1 MMNRSAMQIVIVGG
15 GASGFMAAITAAEEN
30 PDAKIVIL
38 EKNKTVLN
46 KVRVSGGG
54 RCNVTHNPS
63 DLRFFIKNYPRG
75 EKLLR
80 KLLHHFDA
88 KDTVSWFENK
98 GVKLKTEPDGRMFPV
113 TDSSQTII
121 ECMIRTARNLNIEIR
136 TSTSVQSFSKIT
148 GEGREG
154 FSVQLNDDE
163 KLYADKL
170 LIATGG
176 YPKASGFDWLQT
188 HDHTIINP
196 LPSLFTFNTPGNYL
210 LPLAGVSVQ
219 DALVKISG
227 TKHEW
232 QGPLLI
238 THWGFSGPAVLKL
251 SAWGARDLAEK
262 DYNFI
267 CKINW
272 VPQMNEQQV
281 REFLMGEKTKTPKQ
295 QISSHA
301 RLGIPARLWK
311 AFVAKSEI
319 PDELRWSDATNKA
332 LNRLTEL
339 LTNSQFD
346 VKGKTTFKEEFVT
359 CGGISLN
366 DIDHKTLESKA
377 VPGLYFSGEVLDI
390 DGITGGFNFQNAWT
404 TGYIAGKNLAGHSTL
419 SAIASK

>member
-1 MMNRSAMQIVIVGG
+1 MMDRSNMRIAIVGG
-15 GASGFMAAITAAEEN
+15 GASGFMAAITAAEQN
-30 PDAKIVIL
+30 PEAKIVIL

-88 KDTVSWFENK
+88 KATVRWFEER
-98 GVKLKTEPDGRMFPV
+98 GVKLKTEADGRMFPV

-121 ECMIRTARNLNIEIR
+121 ECMVRTARNLGIEMR
-136 TSTSVQSFSKIT
+136 TSTSVRSFTKISDDT
-148 GEGREG
+148 QEG
-154 FSVQLNDDE
+154 FSILLDDDDRI
-163 KLYADKL
+163 YADKL
-170 LIATGG
+170 LIASGG
-176 YPKASGFDWLQT
+176 YPKASGFDWLQM
-188 HDHTIINP
+188 HNHSIINP
-196 LPSLFTFNTPGNYL
+196 LPSLFTFNTPENYL

-262 DYNFI
+262 EYHFI

-272 VPQMNEQQV
+272 LPQMNEQQV
-281 REFLMGEKTKTPKQ
+281 REFLLGEKTKTPKQ

-311 AFVAKSEI
+311 AFVSKSEI

-339 LTNSQFD
+339 LTNSQFE

-366 DIDHKTLESKA
+366 DIDHETLESNS
-377 VPGLYFSGEVLDI
+377 VPGLYFSGEVLDV

-404 TGYIAGKNLAGHSTL
+404 TGYIAGKNMAGYPAL